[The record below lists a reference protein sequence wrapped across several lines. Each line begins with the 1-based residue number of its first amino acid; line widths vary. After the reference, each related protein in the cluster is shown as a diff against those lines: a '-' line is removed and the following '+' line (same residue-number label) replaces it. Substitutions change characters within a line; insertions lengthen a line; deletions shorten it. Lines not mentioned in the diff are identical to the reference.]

1 MNNRPA
7 ISPFQLEIIKN
18 ALDTIADELALI
30 VMRTAYSSIVRD
42 AMDYSTAI
50 CDADGATLAQGVTTP
65 LHLGSFHDAESDL
78 HAGGAST

>member
-1 MNNRPA
+1 MIHRPA
-7 ISPFQLEIIKN
+7 ARPVISPLLLEIVKN

-50 CDADGATLAQGVTTP
+50 CDSHGNTLAQ
-65 LHLGSFHDAESDL
+65 A
-78 HAGGAST
+78 